1 MLDAKELP
9 AIRRECLARKRIKLD
24 GAGEH
29 SRKQES
35 TMLDVLRAATVVAAV
50 IAGVWLYNS
59 LQVGWTHQITTIA
72 DTR

>member
-1 MLDAKELP
+1 MGDAKELL
-9 AIRRECLARKRIKLD
+9 AIRRHALLGMGIKLN

-29 SRKQES
+29 SRKQET

-59 LQVGWTHQITTIA
+59 LQVGWTLQITTIA